1 MKKEIF
7 KESFDNNFF
16 SNHFGKKY
24 SHKKNIINN
33 AKDVVSLEILEDML
47 SKSNIW
53 NHHNFIMML
62 DKKKISYND
71 YSSLSLDV
79 SGSNNRPDA
88 YKVQKLVSKGASI
101 ILNDIEK
108 YNSNLLKIADELQ
121 KLTQGRCQGNLYF
134 SMASHKA
141 FGPHFDLHDVFAIHF
156 EGEKVWNIYE
166 NIENAPINHP
176 IFRISPEERI
186 KRAGK
191 LIDQVT
197 LQPGDLL
204 YIPRGQYHDALASKN
219 GAIHV
224 AFGLTYFKPIDLI
237 TSIWEK
243 FILNEFMRND
253 IDRNLNNE
261 TKKNMLTQLSKQI
274 SNIINTDETLNILDS
289 QIKNWP
295 YKIRDYSIKDLV
307 LEGVT
312 YEISKLVKLQKKGDQ
327 SFLISGNNHVAI
339 PNKYQKLTEFIL
351 NREFVSEKLLFAE
364 FKNTPDNIIYECLEN
379 LKNMRVLI

>member
-1 MKKEIF
+1 M
-7 KESFDNNFF
+7 
-16 SNHFGKKY
+16 
-24 SHKKNIINN
+24 
-33 AKDVVSLEILEDML
+33 
-47 SKSNIW
+47 
-53 NHHNFIMML
+53 
-62 DKKKISYND
+62 
-71 YSSLSLDV
+71 
-79 SGSNNRPDA
+79 
-88 YKVQKLVSKGASI
+88 
-101 ILNDIEK
+101 
-108 YNSNLLKIADELQ
+108 
-121 KLTQGRCQGNLYF
+121 
-134 SMASHKA
+134 
-141 FGPHFDLHDVFAIHF
+141 
-156 EGEKVWNIYE
+156 
-166 NIENAPINHP
+166 
-176 IFRISPEERI
+176 
-186 KRAGK
+186 
-191 LIDQVT
+191 
-197 LQPGDLL
+197 